1 MSGKKLPR
9 TNAKTK
15 GPYIQLESSAPSTKS
30 TTQAQG
36 REGTVDKS
44 PGDPRGQPGPVI
56 HDDQHYSRGAAVR
69 IKWANRCTVL
79 KMVPGSKAAVCLCLL
94 WLVISI
100 VPATYLIHSLE
111 SHFISVISF
120 IPHNFRI
127 MTLQVQM
134 KRLGQMRLG
143 EVPSFSQDPTAS
155 WQTSA
160 AQDLYFLFLRLLHFP
175 PRDTTPQ
182 IQQARD
188 YRFCSIFLMG
198 NFPCSITCQ
207 ILLTKEETQRH
218 KNFISLLLQLG

>member
-1 MSGKKLPR
+1 MSPL
-9 TNAKTK
+9 
-15 GPYIQLESSAPSTKS
+15 I
-30 TTQAQG
+30 
-36 REGTVDKS
+36 V
-44 PGDPRGQPGPVI
+44 
-56 HDDQHYSRGAAVR
+56 DQHSACHILR
-69 IKWANRCTVL
+69 
-79 KMVPGSKAAVCLCLL
+79 
-94 WLVISI
+94 
-100 VPATYLIHSLE
+100 SLE

-143 EVPSFSQDPTAS
+143 KVPSFSQDPTAS
-155 WQTSA
+155 WQRST
-160 AQDLYFLFLRLLHFP
+160 AQNLYFLFLRLLHFP

-188 YRFCSIFLMG
+188 YRFCSIFLTG

>member
-1 MSGKKLPR
+1 MPKK
-9 TNAKTK
+9 K
-15 GPYIQLESSAPSTKS
+15 GPYIQREFSASFTKS

-36 REGTVDKS
+36 REATVDKS
-44 PGDPRGQPGPVI
+44 PGDPGGQPGPVI
-56 HDDQHYSRGAAVR
+56 HDDQHCARGAAVR
-69 IKWANRCTVL
+69 VKWANRCAVL
-79 KMVPGSKAAVCLCLL
+79 KMVPGSKAAVCICLL
-94 WLVISI
+94 WLLISI
-100 VPATYLIHSLE
+100 APATYLRGLRSLE
-111 SHFISVISF
+111 SHFVSVISF
-120 IPHNFRI
+120 IPHNNFRI

-143 EVPSFSQDPTAS
+143 EVPSFCQDPTAS
-155 WQTSA
+155 WQRSA
-160 AQDLYFLFLRLLHFP
+160 AQNLYFLFLRLLHVP

-188 YRFCSIFLMG
+188 YRSCSIFLKG